1 LVIIYNLSHCFF
13 FRSTHHKISTLF
25 HINSQKFIFSFFII
39 ISLSFISD
47 LSLFFDFSK
56 IFKVFTSQIFFPFTF
71 NISSGI
77 NFLFVFIGIKIST
90 IFHDNFIFEDIEIFA
105 L

>member
-1 LVIIYNLSHCFF
+1 MII
-13 FRSTHHKISTLF
+13 
-25 HINSQKFIFSFFII
+25 SFFVT
-39 ISLSFISD
+39 SD
-47 LSLFFDFSK
+47 LSFFFDFSETLN
-56 IFKVFTSQIFFPFTF
+56 IFTSQIFFPFTF